1 MTTITTNNKNICV
14 PDASSLLFSG
24 QVELKGK
31 EISEWLL
38 ERYDVYITP
47 EVKYECFQTIQKEKV
62 KLINTQKFKNHVSQ
76 RTVPDVEIGHCLEYL
91 SDYCCKNK
99 VSEFQKQHPGE
110 MESLALS
117 LYLNGKFAKPITL
130 LIDDFPAVAAFAK
143 IIDDQKFAIQMSV
156 PDIIISIFKT
166 EADIDEMETAASLQT
181 YYSIMKFAMR
191 HKTFKMR
198 FNNSCRNIFFQKCAA
213 QCIS

>member
-1 MTTITTNNKNICV
+1 MTTVTTSNKNICV
-14 PDASSLLFSG
+14 PDACSLLFSG
-24 QVELKGK
+24 QVDLKGK
-31 EISEWLL
+31 EVSEWLL
-38 ERYDVYITP
+38 ERYDVYIAP

-76 RTVPDVEIGHCLEYL
+76 KTVSDVEITHCLEYL
-91 SDYCCKNK
+91 SVYCVKNQ

-130 LIDDFPAVAAFAK
+130 LIDDFPTVEAFAK

-166 EADIDEMETAASLQT
+166 KADIDEMDATASLQT
-181 YYSIMKFAMR
+181 YYSIMKSAMH
-191 HKTFKMR
+191 HKIFKTR
-198 FNNSCRNIFFQKCAA
+198 FNNSCRNICFRKCAA

>member
-1 MTTITTNNKNICV
+1 MTTITTSNKNICV

-47 EVKYECFQTIQKEKV
+47 KVKHECFQTIQTEKV
-62 KLINTQKFKNHVSQ
+62 KLISTQKFKNHVSQ
-76 RTVPDVEIGHCLEYL
+76 RTVSDVEIGHCLEYL
-91 SDYCCKNK
+91 SDYCCKNQ

-117 LYLNGKFAKPITL
+117 LYLNGKFAKPNTL
-130 LIDDFPAVAAFAK
+130 LIDDFPAVEAFAK
-143 IIDDQKFAIQMSV
+143 IINDQKFAIQMSV

-166 EADIDEMETAASLQT
+166 EADIDEMDTAASLQT
-181 YYSIMKFAMR
+181 YYSIMKSAMR

-198 FNNSCRNIFFQKCAA
+198 FKNSCRNICFQKCAA

>member
-1 MTTITTNNKNICV
+1 MTTITASNKNICV
-14 PDASSLLFSG
+14 PDACSLLFSG
-24 QVELKGK
+24 QVDLKGK

-38 ERYDVYITP
+38 ERYDVYIAP
-47 EVKYECFQTIQKEKV
+47 EVKYECFQTIQREKV

-76 RTVPDVEIGHCLEYL
+76 KTVSDVEITHCLEYL
-91 SDYCCKNK
+91 SDHCVKNQ

-130 LIDDFPAVAAFAK
+130 LIDDFPTVEAFTK

-166 EADIDEMETAASLQT
+166 KADVDDMDATASLQT
-181 YYSIMKFAMR
+181 YFSIMKSAMR
-191 HKTFKMR
+191 YRIFKAR
-198 FNNSCRNIFFQKCAA
+198 FNNSCRNICFRKCAA